1 MRDERSF
8 NEFYSRTVSPLR
20 AYVTRVLQNATVA
33 DDIVQESY
41 LRFLKSAPAT
51 EDHDQLRAFLFR
63 IAGNLMADYWR
74 RQRFE
79 RPAEEPDEVRGT
91 MSPENIPLRLDFRRA
106 FAQLRPQQRA
116 MMWLAYVE
124 GAEHR
129 EIAGVLGLK
138 ERSIKVLLHRTRQQ
152 LAKLIRETGE
162 RQEHDH
168 AKANM

>member
-8 NEFYSRTVSPLR
+8 NEFYAGTVTSLR

-33 DDIVQESY
+33 DDIVQEAY
-41 LRFLKSAPAT
+41 LRFLKAAPET
-51 EDHDQLRAFLFR
+51 DDHDQLRAFLFR
-63 IAGNLMADYWR
+63 VASNLMADHWR

-79 RPAEEPDEVRGT
+79 RPVETPDEARRT
-91 MSPENIPLRLDFRRA
+91 TSPENIPLRVDFRRV
-106 FAQLRPQQRA
+106 FARLRPQQRA

-129 EIAGVLGLK
+129 EIAGALRLK

-152 LAKLIRETGE
+152 LAKWIRETGE
-162 RQEHDH
+162 RQERDR
-168 AKANM
+168 AKSDM